1 MVANKIVFYL
11 FFLFIYFFKI
21 LPFRILYLFSDFI
34 YFILYVLLSYRKK
47 VVNLNL
53 RKCFP
58 DLDENEIKVLREK
71 FYRIFCDLLLET
83 IKGLTMSK
91 TQLLG
96 RFRAINSHIAGKY
109 FEQNKDVIIVL
120 GHFANWEWAV
130 ATLVEEFKHQPAV
143 LYKPISNPLIN
154 GYIRNKRAR
163 FGIDLV
169 SIHQTHEYFNKAK
182 PKPVAYYMIADQYSS
197 NKSKQLKVNF
207 FNSKTGFLHG
217 PEKYSR
223 LLNIPVL
230 YIEIQKVKRGFY
242 TIELIE
248 LCEHPKNLKDSEL
261 TQIYATQLEKSI
273 IKQPENWIWT
283 HKRWKK
289 ELYAFD

>member
-1 MVANKIVFYL
+1 MLVNKIVFYL
-11 FFLFIYFFKI
+11 FLLFIYLFKI
-21 LPFRILYLFSDFI
+21 IPFRILYLFSDFI
-34 YFILYVLLSYRKK
+34 YFIFYSLLSYRKK

-58 DLDENEIKVLREK
+58 DLNEKEIKALREK

-83 IKGLTMSK
+83 IKGLTMPK
-91 TQLLG
+91 PVLLQ
-96 RFRAINSHIAGKY
+96 RFKAINNHIADKY

-130 ATLVEEFKHQPAV
+130 ATLVDEFKHQPAV
-143 LYKPISNPLIN
+143 LYKPITNQFIN
-154 GYIRNKRAR
+154 EYIQKKRAR

-169 SIHQTHEYFNKAK
+169 SIHQTHEYFSKTK
-182 PKPVAYYMIADQYSS
+182 PKPVAYYMIADQFTP
-197 NKSKQLKVNF
+197 NKTKQITVNF

-217 PEKYSR
+217 PEKYSK
-223 LLNIPVL
+223 LLDIPVL

-248 LCEHPKNLKDSEL
+248 MSEHPKNLNENEL
-261 TQIYATQLEKSI
+261 TQMFANQLEKSI
-273 IKQPENWIWT
+273 MKQPENWIWS

-289 ELYAFD
+289 ELYSFD